1 MILADQPLDAL
12 EKKNQRTD
20 TPRGIG
26 DMRKILEA
34 QHLCKTFNGKTVL
47 NEINFQVE
55 EGEIFGL
62 LGPNGAGKTTMIR
75 IILDILKPDS
85 GMVHLFGRQ
94 IDEKTKEL
102 IGYLPEERGLY
113 PKIAVFR
120 CLKYFAELKG
130 IKDPKNRI
138 DFWLEK
144 IGLLGHK
151 NKKVGELSK
160 GMQQEIQFLVSVLH
174 DPDFIILDEPFVG
187 LDPINTK
194 VIKDI
199 LLELKSKGRTV
210 ILSTHQIDQVEKMC
224 DRILMINKGKSV
236 LYGSLENIKAKY
248 SKSIK
253 VEFKGEL
260 KRINGVKKI
269 SNYGKY
275 AELTLSEEIDPQ
287 VVLKSLTTQVEIRKF
302 EISAPSLNE
311 IFIDVAQR

>member
-1 MILADQPLDAL
+1 MILAHQPLDTL

-20 TPRGIG
+20 TPKGIG
-26 DMRKILEA
+26 TMRKILEA
-34 QHLCKTFNGKTVL
+34 QHLCKTFNGKAVL
-47 NEINFQVE
+47 KEISFQVR
-55 EGEIFGL
+55 EGEVFGL
-62 LGPNGAGKTTMIR
+62 LGPNGSGKTTMIR

-94 IDEKTKEL
+94 IDEKTMEL
-102 IGYLPEERGLY
+102 IGYLPEERRLY

-130 IKDPKNRI
+130 IKDPKDRI

-151 NKKVGELSK
+151 NKKVGQLSK
-160 GMQQEIQFLVSVLH
+160 GMQQEIQFVVSILH

-199 LLELKSKGRTV
+199 LLELKSKGKTV
-210 ILSTHQIDQVEKMC
+210 VLSTHQMDQVEKMC

-236 LYGSLENIKAKY
+236 LYGTLGNIKAKY
-248 SKSIK
+248 GRSIK

-260 KRINGVKKI
+260 KRIKGVKKI

-275 AELTLSEEIDPQ
+275 AELTLSEETDPQ
-287 VVLKSLTTQVEIRKF
+287 VVLKALTTQVEIRKF

-311 IFIDVAQR
+311 IFIDVA

>member
-1 MILADQPLDAL
+1 
-12 EKKNQRTD
+12 
-20 TPRGIG
+20 
-26 DMRKILEA
+26 MRKILEA
-34 QHLCKTFNGKTVL
+34 QYLCKTFNGKAVL
-47 NEINFQVE
+47 NEISFQVKK
-55 EGEIFGL
+55 GEVFGL

-85 GMVHLFGRQ
+85 GVVHLFGRQ

-130 IKDPKNRI
+130 LKDPRNRI
-138 DFWLEK
+138 DSWLEK

-151 NKKVGELSK
+151 NKKVGQLSK
-160 GMQQEIQFLVSVLH
+160 GMQQEIQFLVSILH

-199 LLELKSKGRTV
+199 LLELKSKGKTV
-210 ILSTHQIDQVEKMC
+210 VLSTHQMDQVEKMC

-236 LYGSLENIKAKY
+236 LYGTLENIKAKY
-248 SKSIK
+248 GRSIK

-260 KRINGVKKI
+260 KRIKGVKKM

-275 AELTLSEEIDPQ
+275 AELTLSEEVYPQ
-287 VVLKSLTTQVEIRKF
+287 AVLKALTTQVKIRKF
-302 EISAPSLNE
+302 GISAPSLNE
-311 IFIDVAQR
+311 IFVDVAQR

>member
-1 MILADQPLDAL
+1 MILADEPLDTL

-20 TPRGIG
+20 TPKGIG
-26 DMRKILEA
+26 TMRKILQA
-34 QHLCKTFNGKTVL
+34 QHLCKTFNGKAVL
-47 NEINFQVE
+47 KEISFQVE
-55 EGEIFGL
+55 EGEVFGL

-75 IILDILKPDS
+75 VILDILKPDS

-94 IDEKTKEL
+94 IEEETKGL

-113 PKIAVFR
+113 PKIAVSR

-130 IKDPKNRI
+130 LKDPRNRI

-144 IGLLGHK
+144 IGLLGYK

-160 GMQQEIQFLVSVLH
+160 GMQQEIQFVVSILH

-199 LLELKSKGRTV
+199 LLELKSKGKTV
-210 ILSTHQIDQVEKMC
+210 VLSTHQMDQVEKMC

-248 SKSIK
+248 GRSIK

-260 KRINGVKKI
+260 KKINGVKKI

-287 VVLKSLTTQVEIRKF
+287 AILKALTTQVEIRKF